1 MQSYRIFVVMCM
13 TRIIFPSCTLCDY
26 WRVYQRCYDAI
37 RGVTML
43 VGTLRVEL
51 YIPYTYTRTI
61 HCWYTDTKPFAS
73 VCKYLMYALT
83 QTYTVSI
90 NSNWSTGFIPWGSK
104 TMIPFQEIRNELP
117 RDGMCAPTYVWRSIL
132 NKVTTHFSVS
142 RNDWC
147 LGIWIPDEGFALT
160 RYLNMVWFAF
170 L

>member
-51 YIPYTYTRTI
+51 HIPYTCTPTI

-90 NSNWSTGFIPWGSK
+90 NSNWSTGFIPVPKHGGAKPWYLSK
-104 TMIPFQEIRNELP
+104 KYVMSFHA
-117 RDGMCAPTYVWRSIL
+117 MVCAHLPTYEEASSI
-132 NKVTTHFSVS
+132 KWQHISQCHATTDAWAYEFPMKGLHS
-142 RNDWC
+142 
-147 LGIWIPDEGFALT
+147 PDI
-160 RYLNMVWFAF
+160 
-170 L
+170 